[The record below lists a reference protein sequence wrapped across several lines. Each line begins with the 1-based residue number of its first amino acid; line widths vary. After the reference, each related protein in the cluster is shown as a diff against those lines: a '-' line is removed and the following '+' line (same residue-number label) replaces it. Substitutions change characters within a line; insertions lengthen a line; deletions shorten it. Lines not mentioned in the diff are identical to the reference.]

1 MSSARVWTY
10 NAVIGN
16 SPGTT
21 RETPTDLL
29 VVMLLTVV
37 ATAMILL
44 PSTSGTIPR
53 ILLGLPLLIFLPG
66 YALVSVAYT
75 KSNSET
81 GALGG
86 GRSSGE
92 TSPGRS
98 IDGYTRIGL
107 SIASSL
113 AIVAMVAYL
122 LNFTQFGIRPVPTLV
137 AVSGLTIVL
146 TVVAVWRRRSV
157 SPAERFSVNVPAV
170 RIRGPTG
177 GQTLLNVVIVLG
189 LVFALSATGYALSTS
204 EQTGQASFTEFSLL
218 SENET
223 GEYVANSY
231 PSELTIGEPTELAVG
246 IKNHEQVDRDY
257 TVVVLLQRTDGSGE
271 VLEREEVTRFQAS
284 VGEGQ
289 TEVVPHTVT
298 PTRVTGED
306 VELVYLLYLDD
317 PPASPT
323 PENSY
328 RDLRLHIF
336 VS

>member
-1 MSSARVWTY
+1 
-10 NAVIGN
+10 
-16 SPGTT
+16 
-21 RETPTDLL
+21 
-29 VVMLLTVV
+29 MLLTVV

-53 ILLGLPLLIFLPG
+53 ILFGLPLLIFLPG

-81 GALGG
+81 SVLAG
-86 GRSSGE
+86 GRSSGDA
-92 TSPGRS
+92 SPGRS

-189 LVFALSATGYALSTS
+189 LVFALSATGYALSAS
-204 EQTGQASFTEFSLL
+204 SDQAGQESFTEFSLL

-223 GEYVANSY
+223 GEYVANGY
-231 PSELTIGEPTELAVG
+231 PSELTSGEATEFAVG
-246 IKNHEQVDRDY
+246 ITNHEQVDHDY
-257 TVVVLLQRTDGSGE
+257 TVVVLLQRTDESGE
-271 VLEREEVTRFQAS
+271 ILEREEVTRFQAS

-289 TEVVPHTVT
+289 TEIVPHTVT
-298 PTRVTGED
+298 PTSVTGED

-328 RDLRLHIF
+328 RDLRLHVF
-336 VS
+336 VSENVR